1 MKYKLVKIFPG
12 SVKLGEIVEYTGR
25 GYTVGV
31 PCTDYFRYFPREIV
45 EDYPEF
51 WEKVEE
57 KTPEQGSNWKELH
70 YKIMG
75 FESVMRAKDDIIFKI
90 GDKVYNP
97 KCPTQKFT
105 IEKFYLD
112 CNDVHMLV
120 EPEHINI
127 NKIEHYK
134 EPILITEDG
143 ISLFTNDL
151 VWFITDNMYEVYYK
165 HCNKDMSTKYKYFS
179 TKAIAEKYIENNK
192 PKFSKKELMDIIQ
205 LDTEQYDD
213 GEVIEK
219 LVKLI
224 ENK

>member
-1 MKYKLVKIFPG
+1 MKYKHKQTGKIAQLEFDIRYYLIEGECHIPSYLVEKSNDWEKLEEKDYEIIDWFIGKTDRITTSPDWSASCYNIH
-12 SVKLGEIVEYTGR
+12 SVKRLSDNE
-25 GYTVGV
+25 
-31 PCTDYFRYFPREIV
+31 
-45 EDYPEF
+45 
-51 WEKVEE
+51 
-57 KTPEQGSNWKELH
+57 
-70 YKIMG
+70 
-75 FESVMRAKDDIIFKI
+75 IFKI
-90 GDKVYNP
+90 GDRVYNP